1 MSKPA
6 HFIGIDIGGTNIK
19 AVAVSEMGEL
29 LASTQF
35 PTHDSEFAEWAPKV
49 KTLMSQWQIEI
60 GETAGIGVASPG
72 IVSPGHRTVSWM
84 KGRMEAVCGF
94 EWTDYLQT
102 PFFVPVLNDAK
113 AALVAEAWIGAA
125 IGTSNAFL
133 LTLGT
138 GVGGAAIVDGQ
149 LLHGALGRSGHL
161 GHISLDPYGAS
172 DIVGTPGSL
181 EDWIGGATLAT
192 RTKNR
197 YADTE
202 ALVKASEK
210 GDPDASRI
218 WLAAVK
224 GLAAGIVSLINVLDP
239 EIVILGGG
247 ITAAGDSLFAPL
259 ASAIEQIEWRP
270 FGPGVAVVPA
280 QLDEHAGAIGAARFA
295 MTFAKEFSSNA
306 SL

>member
-1 MSKPA
+1 
-6 HFIGIDIGGTNIK
+6 
-19 AVAVSEMGEL
+19 
-29 LASTQF
+29 
-35 PTHDSEFAEWAPKV
+35 
-49 KTLMSQWQIEI
+49 
-60 GETAGIGVASPG
+60 
-72 IVSPGHRTVSWM
+72 
-84 KGRMEAVCGF
+84 
-94 EWTDYLQT
+94 
-102 PFFVPVLNDAK
+102 
-113 AALVAEAWIGAA
+113 
-125 IGTSNAFL
+125 
-133 LTLGT
+133 
-138 GVGGAAIVDGQ
+138 
-149 LLHGALGRSGHL
+149 
-161 GHISLDPYGAS
+161 
-172 DIVGTPGSL
+172 VGTPGSL

-280 QLDEHAGAIGAARFA
+280 QLGEHAGAIGAARFA